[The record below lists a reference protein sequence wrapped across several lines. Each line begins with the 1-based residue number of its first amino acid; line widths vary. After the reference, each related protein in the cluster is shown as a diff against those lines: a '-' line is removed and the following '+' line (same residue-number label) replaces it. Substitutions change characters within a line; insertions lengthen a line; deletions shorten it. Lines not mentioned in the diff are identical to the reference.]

1 MSIREQILNADDI
14 ETELVEIPVWGVTV
28 EVRSMDGR
36 SRTRL
41 LRNAASSDGAVD
53 METLYPEMVIHCSF
67 DPESGE
73 RIFVEDDA
81 DALLSK
87 AAGPLEMLAMAA
99 MRVSGM
105 TSDAIDVAGK
115 DSPSMESDDSS
126 MN

>member
-41 LRNAASSDGAVD
+41 LRNASSADGVVD
-53 METLYPEMVIHCSF
+53 METLYPEMVIQCSF
-67 DPESGE
+67 DPETGD
-73 RIFVEDDA
+73 RIFTEDDG
-81 DALLSK
+81 DALLAK
-87 AAGPLEMLAMAA
+87 AAGPLELLALAA

-105 TSDAIDVAGK
+105 TANAVEDAGK

-126 MN
+126 TN

>member
-41 LRNAASSDGAVD
+41 LRNAASSDGVVD
-53 METLYPEMVIHCSF
+53 METLYPEMVIRCSF

>member
-14 ETELVEIPVWGVTV
+14 ETELVEVPVWGVTV

-41 LRNAASSDGAVD
+41 LKNAASTDGNID
-53 METLYPEMVIHCSF
+53 METLYPEMVIRCTF
-67 DPESGE
+67 DPETGE

-81 DALLSK
+81 DLLLSK
-87 AAGPLEMLAMAA
+87 AAGPLELLAMAA

-105 TSDAIDVAGK
+105 TSDAMDVAGK
-115 DSPSMESDDSS
+115 DSPSTESEDSFT
-126 MN
+126 N

>member
-14 ETELVEIPVWGVTV
+14 ESELVEVPVWGVTV

-41 LRNAASSDGAVD
+41 LKSAAANDGVID
-53 METLYPEMVIHCSF
+53 MERMYPEMVILCSF

-87 AAGPLEMLAMAA
+87 AAGPLELLATAA

-105 TSDAIDVAGK
+105 TGDAVEVAGK
-115 DSPSMESDDSS
+115 DLPSTPVDDSS
-126 MN
+126 TN